1 MIDTPTTMILNMA
14 PTVSRFTSMGSG
26 REIESSW
33 WMTCWQPEGR
43 LGRALSYCKSAG
55 QRLLE
60 ARL

>member
-1 MIDTPTTMILNMA
+1 MELGT
-14 PTVSRFTSMGSG
+14 
-26 REIESSW
+26 EIESWW
-33 WMTCWQPEGR
+33 WMTCWQPEGP